1 MARIDR
7 RGLPD
12 APEPAAASPLA
23 GYSFI
28 PHTDV
33 YGESMQTRTLTTHVP
48 TALADQIE
56 RIAASHDQSP
66 DWAIHQA
73 LSSWVDVQTYHD
85 QMTLKG
91 IEDLEAGRFV
101 TDGRVAEWIESLDS
115 NNPLPLPQ
123 P

>member
-1 MARIDR
+1 
-7 RGLPD
+7 
-12 APEPAAASPLA
+12 
-23 GYSFI
+23 
-28 PHTDV
+28 
-33 YGESMQTRTLTTHVP
+33 MQTRTLTTDVP

-56 RIAASHDQSP
+56 QIAASHDQSP

-73 LSSWVDVQTYHD
+73 LSRWVDVQTYHD